1 MLDTGQIIFIR
12 GWSDA
17 LAVSLADI
25 FIQTEFHA
33 GNLLSHTIFTFLYV
47 HHLPDIEPDLL
58 PSTSEHDPLCPR
70 ELVTLV
76 LRSAVQ
82 GLLKSC
88 DLSWRELSKGGMQ
101 DVSFFRV
108 RLGGF

>member
-1 MLDTGQIIFIR
+1 MP
-12 GWSDA
+12 
-17 LAVSLADI
+17 LADVP
-25 FIQTEFHA
+25 IQTEFHA
-33 GNLLSHTIFTFLYV
+33 GNLLSHTVFTFLYV
-47 HHLPDIEPDLL
+47 HHLPEIEPDLL
-58 PSTSEHDPLCPR
+58 PSTSGHDPLRPR

-101 DVSFFRV
+101 DVSFFFESVQEASDQFLADR
-108 RLGGF
+108 RLAE